1 MTEDEIYELIGNEI
15 SQKNL
20 SPGPWA
26 RAIAESL
33 GDKAF
38 AESLYVNYRFIEV
51 LQDIENQRIT
61 KELHS
66 LIQEDGFYEDL
77 LLHLR
82 TSTPGFDDL
91 STDEKRKLYKRKY
104 SNSKQLYQV
113 AYDLH
118 YRANNLDQAKGLYER
133 VITLYPHSAEA
144 SYAKTQ
150 LLNLSKHK

>member
-1 MTEDEIYELIGNEI
+1 MNKDDIYKLIGNEI

-26 RAIAESL
+26 RAIADSF
-33 GDKAF
+33 GDKAL

-51 LQDIENQRIT
+51 IQDIESQRIT
-61 KELHS
+61 KELQS

-82 TSTPGFDDL
+82 AITPEFDDL
-91 STDEKRKLYKRKY
+91 STDEKRILYKAKY
-104 SNSKQLYQV
+104 SNSRQLYQV
-113 AYDLH
+113 AYELH
-118 YRANNLDQAKGLYER
+118 YKIKNYDQAKRLYER
-133 VITLYPHSAEA
+133 VITLYPQSEEA

-150 LLNLSKHK
+150 LLNLSKKK